1 MATTMK
7 RSHSRESQNSTE
19 SIGDRIYSAGRVGVR
34 TAYTTLP
41 MAVYGATSGKL
52 NEIDNFN
59 WLKKLLA
66 YIFYRGDISRLN
78 ELNDHAAKA
87 SGAAG
92 GLLVG
97 YGIDKAT
104 EYLFPRNKS
113 IRKVV
118 QPLSYFGA
126 ANVANAVKN
135 GFNGLENLVQDTV
148 TRSIDTFSN
157 IAQTG
162 NASDSDYLVNTGI
175 AALTGLAVVKGVNS
189 ILRSGIARE
198 SVNFVKDLAREFYG
212 LGKFV
217 GKNTIGKLYSLVLG
231 DTNDRYEARRCSKV
245 LRKRAKKLEDE
256 ADNVECYQQLR
267 PWDKLVD

>member
-1 MATTMK
+1 MK
-7 RSHSRESQNSTE
+7 RSRSRESQNSTE
-19 SIGDRIYSAGRVGVR
+19 SIGDRIYSAGRVAAR

-41 MAVYGATSGKL
+41 MAVYGVTSGKL

-59 WLKKLLA
+59 WLKKILA

-78 ELNDHAAKA
+78 ELNDHAARA

-104 EYLFPRNKS
+104 ECLFPTKKGV
-113 IRKVV
+113 RKVV

-126 ANVANAVKN
+126 ANIANVAKN

-148 TRSIDTFSN
+148 NRTIETFSN
-157 IAQTG
+157 ITQTG

-175 AALTGLAVVKGVNS
+175 ATLTGLAVVKGVNR

-198 SVNFVKDLAREFYG
+198 SVNFVKHLAREFYG

-217 GKNTIGKLYSLVLG
+217 GKNTIGKLYSFVLG
-231 DTNDRYEARRCSKV
+231 EANDRYEDRRCDKV
-245 LRKRAKKLEDE
+245 LREYSE
-256 ADNVECYQQLR
+256 Q
-267 PWDKLVD
+267 